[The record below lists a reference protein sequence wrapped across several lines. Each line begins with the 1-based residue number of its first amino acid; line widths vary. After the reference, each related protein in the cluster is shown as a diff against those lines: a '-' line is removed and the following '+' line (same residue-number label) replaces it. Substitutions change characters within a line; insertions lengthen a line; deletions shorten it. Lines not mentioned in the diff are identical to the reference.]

1 MRSPRRCGGC
11 LARASAVLGRPAY
24 SGHVKHLRFAS
35 LLLCAFA
42 ALPVAFAADKPPS
55 GPVATVLRNTP
66 VFVQADTSSQKL
78 DTITPGREMVIVE
91 QNGPL
96 LRVFANTDVQQNRSE
111 DAPVFGGDA
120 ATPPIS
126 GWLQSKGIVSATT
139 PNADNILYGAGAG
152 QEARASDVHGSRAA
166 AQAARLLYARDA
178 QLFPQGPH
186 AGESAWRAAD
196 IRWQLEKA
204 DVYSRPSAH
213 EKEAYLRQQIDESEM
228 KKIIKR
234 FPGSKYADLAAYD
247 MIDNKVCGDWQGSTK
262 CPEKEAEIYQKYAD
276 EHPNSP
282 KAPEALF
289 EAVYR
294 LAAAGDIYEGDNDA
308 KKASADRDRAKIVAT
323 HLQQKYPT
331 SDYSDRAATLIYQME
346 QSIPIYGA
354 ERD

>member
-1 MRSPRRCGGC
+1 VKPS
-11 LARASAVLGRPAY
+11 RAA
-24 SGHVKHLRFAS
+24 
-35 LLLCAFA
+35 A
-42 ALPVAFAADKPPS
+42 ALLFPLGLLSATSALAADKPPS
-55 GPVATVLRNTP
+55 GPIATVLRNTS

-91 QNGPL
+91 QNGPWV
-96 LRVFANTDVQQNRSE
+96 RVFANTDVQQNQAA

-126 GWLQSKGIVSATT
+126 GWLQSKGIVSAAT
-139 PNADNILYGAGAG
+139 PNADNILYGAAAG
-152 QEARASDVHGSRAA
+152 QETRASDVHGSRGA

-178 QLFPQGPH
+178 ELFPQGPH
-186 AGESAWRAAD
+186 AGEAAWRAAD

-213 EKEAYLRQQIDESEM
+213 EKEAWLRQQIDDSEM
-228 KKIIKR
+228 KKVIKR
-234 FPGSKYADLAAYD
+234 FPGTKFADLAAYD
-247 MIDNKVCGDWQGSTK
+247 MLDNKVCGDWQGSTK
-262 CPEKEAEIYQKYAD
+262 CPEKEAEMFQKYAD

-294 LAAAGDIYEGDNDA
+294 LAAAGDIYTADNND
-308 KKASADRDRAKIVAT
+308 KKATEDRDHAKVVAT
-323 HLQQKYPT
+323 RLEQKYPA
-331 SDYSDRAATLIYQME
+331 SDYSARAATLVYQME

>member
-1 MRSPRRCGGC
+1 VTNP
-11 LARASAVLGRPAY
+11 
-24 SGHVKHLRFAS
+24 RFA
-35 LLLCAFA
+35 LLLCTFAFA
-42 ALPVAFAADKPPS
+42 LASSAEKPPS
-55 GPVATVLRNTP
+55 GPIATVLHNTY
-66 VFVQADTSSQKL
+66 VFVEADTSSQRL
-78 DTITPGREMVIVE
+78 DTITPGREMVIVA
-91 QNGPL
+91 QNGPW
-96 LRVFANTDVQQNRSE
+96 LRVFANTDVEQNRAQDE
-111 DAPVFGGDA
+111 PVFGGDS

-126 GWLQSKGIVSATT
+126 GWIQSKGIVSAAT
-139 PNADNILYGAGAG
+139 PNADNILFGAAVG
-152 QEARASDVHGSRAA
+152 QEMKASDVHGSRGA

-178 QLFPQGPH
+178 QLFPNGPH

-213 EKEAYLRQQIDESEM
+213 EKENWLRQQIDESEM

-234 FPGSKYADLAAYD
+234 FPGTKYADLAAFN

-276 EHPNSP
+276 EHSNSP

-294 LAAAGDIYEGDNDA
+294 LASAGDIYESDNDQ
-308 KKASADRDRAKIVAT
+308 KKASEDRDHAKVVAT
-323 HLQQKYPT
+323 RLQQKYPT
-331 SDYSDRAATLIYQME
+331 SDYSARAGTLIYLME

-354 ERD
+354 ERN

>member
-1 MRSPRRCGGC
+1 M
-11 LARASAVLGRPAY
+11 LG
-24 SGHVKHLRFAS
+24 
-35 LLLCAFA
+35 
-42 ALPVAFAADKPPS
+42 ADKPS

-66 VFVQADTSSQKL
+66 VFVQADTGSQRL
-78 DTITPGREMVIVE
+78 DEITPGREMVIVE
-91 QNGPL
+91 RNGPWI
-96 LRVFANTDVQQNRSE
+96 RVFANTDVQQNRSE

-126 GWLQSKGIVSATT
+126 GWMQSKGIVSAST

-152 QEARASDVHGSRAA
+152 QEAKASSSGQGTRGA

-178 QLFPQGPH
+178 QMFPNGLH

-213 EKEAYLRQQIDESEM
+213 EKENWLRQQIDESEM

-234 FPGSKYADLAAYD
+234 FPGTKYADLAAYD
-247 MIDNKVCGDWQGSTK
+247 MIDNKVCGDWQGTTK
-262 CPEKEAEIYQKYAD
+262 CPEKEAEIFQKYAD

-294 LAAAGDIYEGDNDA
+294 LAAAGDIYQSDNND
-308 KKASADRDRAKIVAT
+308 KKAGEDRDHAKALAS
-323 HLQQKYPT
+323 HLQEKYPA
-331 SDYSDRAATLIYQME
+331 SDYSARAATLIYQME
-346 QSIPIYGA
+346 QSLPIYGA

>member
-1 MRSPRRCGGC
+1 VNPSRYKVPR
-11 LARASAVLGRPAY
+11 APIVLICAGVTFAT
-24 SGHVKHLRFAS
+24 AS
-35 LLLCAFA
+35 LTAE
-42 ALPVAFAADKPPS
+42 KPPS
-55 GPVATVLRNTP
+55 GPIATVLRNTS
-66 VFVQADTSSQKL
+66 VFVQADTSSQRL
-78 DTITPGREMVIVE
+78 DTISPGREMVIVE
-91 QNGPL
+91 ENGPW
-96 LRVFANTDVQQNRSE
+96 LRVFANTDVQQNQAA

-126 GWLQSKGIVSATT
+126 GWIQGKGIVSAST
-139 PNADNILYGAGAG
+139 PNADNILYGAAAG
-152 QEARASDVHGSRAA
+152 EESRASDVHGSRGA

-186 AGESAWRAAD
+186 AGEAAWRAAD

-213 EKEAYLRQQIDESEM
+213 EKENYLRQQIDETEM
-228 KKIIKR
+228 KKIIKH
-234 FPGSKYADLAAYD
+234 FPGSKFADLAAYD
-247 MIDNKVCGDWQGSTK
+247 MLDNKVCGDWQGSTK
-262 CPEKEAEIYQKYAD
+262 CPEKEAELFQKYAD

-294 LAAAGDIYEGDNDA
+294 LAAAGDIYAGDNND
-308 KKASADRDRAKIVAT
+308 KKAAEDRDHSKTVAT
-323 HLQQKYPT
+323 RLQQKYPA
-331 SDYSDRAATLIYQME
+331 SDFSARAATLVYQME

>member
-1 MRSPRRCGGC
+1 VIPPRRKVPD
-11 LARASAVLGRPAY
+11 AASIVL
-24 SGHVKHLRFAS
+24 SCISLTFAAT
-35 LLLCAFA
+35 AFA
-42 ALPVAFAADKPPS
+42 EKPPS

-66 VFVQADTSSQKL
+66 VFVEADTSSQKL
-78 DTITPGREMVIVE
+78 DTITAGREMVIVQ
-91 QNGPL
+91 QNGPW
-96 LRVFANTDVQQNRSE
+96 LRVFANTDVQQNQAA
-111 DAPVFGGDA
+111 DAPVFGGES

-126 GWLQSKGIVSATT
+126 GWIQGKGVVSAAS
-139 PNADNILYGAGAG
+139 PNADNILYGAAAG
-152 QEARASDVHGSRAA
+152 QEAQASDVHGSRAA

-186 AGESAWRAAD
+186 AGEAAWRAAD

-213 EKEAYLRQQIDESEM
+213 EKEAWLRQQIDDSEM

-234 FPGSKYADLAAYD
+234 FPGSKFADLAAYD
-247 MIDNKVCGDWQGSTK
+247 MLDNKVCGDWQGSTK
-262 CPEKEAEIYQKYAD
+262 CPEKEAELFQKYAD

-289 EAVYR
+289 ETVYR
-294 LAAAGDIYEGDNDA
+294 LAAAGDIYAGDNND
-308 KKASADRDRAKIVAT
+308 KKASEDRDHAKVVAT
-323 HLQQKYPT
+323 HLQEKYPQ
-331 SDYSDRAATLIYQME
+331 SDYSARAATLIYQME

>member
-1 MRSPRRCGGC
+1 MNPSRYKVPR
-11 LARASAVLGRPAY
+11 AAVVLICVG
-24 SGHVKHLRFAS
+24 
-35 LLLCAFA
+35 
-42 ALPVAFAADKPPS
+42 VAFFTAPLTAEKPPS
-55 GPVATVLRNTP
+55 GPIATVLRNTS
-66 VFVQADTSSQKL
+66 VFVQADTSSQRL

-91 QNGPL
+91 QNGPW
-96 LRVFANTDVQQNRSE
+96 LRVFANTDVQQNQAA

-126 GWLQSKGIVSATT
+126 GWIQGKGIVSAST
-139 PNADNILYGAGAG
+139 PNADNILYGAAVG
-152 QEARASDVHGSRAA
+152 QESKASDVHGSRGA

-186 AGESAWRAAD
+186 AGEAAWRAAD

-213 EKEAYLRQQIDESEM
+213 EKENYLRQQIDETEM
-228 KKIIKR
+228 KKIIKH
-234 FPGSKYADLAAYD
+234 FPGSKFADLAAYD
-247 MIDNKVCGDWQGSTK
+247 MLDNKVCGDWQGSTK
-262 CPEKEAEIYQKYAD
+262 CPEKEAELFQKYAD

-289 EAVYR
+289 ESVYR
-294 LAAAGDIYEGDNDA
+294 LAAAGDIYAGDNND
-308 KKASADRDRAKIVAT
+308 KKATEDRDHSKTVAT
-323 HLQQKYPT
+323 RLQQKYPA
-331 SDYSDRAATLIYQME
+331 SDYSARAATLVYQME

>member
-1 MRSPRRCGGC
+1 VNPSRYKVPR
-11 LARASAVLGRPAY
+11 APIVL
-24 SGHVKHLRFAS
+24 F
-35 LLLCAFA
+35 CAG
-42 ALPVAFAADKPPS
+42 VAFATASLTAEKPPS
-55 GPVATVLRNTP
+55 GPIATVLRNTS
-66 VFVQADTSSQKL
+66 VFVQADTSSQRL

-91 QNGPL
+91 QNGPW
-96 LRVFANTDVQQNRSE
+96 LRVFANTDVQQNQAA

-126 GWLQSKGIVSATT
+126 GWIQGKGIVSAST
-139 PNADNILYGAGAG
+139 PNADNILYGAAAG
-152 QEARASDVHGSRAA
+152 QESRASDVHGSRGA

-186 AGESAWRAAD
+186 AGEASWRAAD

-213 EKEAYLRQQIDESEM
+213 EKENYLRQQIDETEM
-228 KKIIKR
+228 KKIIKH
-234 FPGSKYADLAAYD
+234 FPGSKFADLAAYD
-247 MIDNKVCGDWQGSTK
+247 MLDNKVCGDWQGTTK
-262 CPEKEAEIYQKYAD
+262 CPEKEAELFQKYAD

-294 LAAAGDIYEGDNDA
+294 LAAAGDIYAGDNND
-308 KKASADRDRAKIVAT
+308 KKAAEDRDHSKTVAT
-323 HLQQKYPT
+323 RLQQKYPA
-331 SDYSDRAATLIYQME
+331 SDFSARAATLVYQME

>member
-1 MRSPRRCGGC
+1 VKPPQTAGVIFFCIC
-11 LARASAVLGRPAY
+11 LT
-24 SGHVKHLRFAS
+24 
-35 LLLCAFA
+35 CAA
-42 ALPVAFAADKPPS
+42 PCFAADKPPS
-55 GPVATVLRNTP
+55 GPIATVLRDTSI
-66 VFVQADTSSQKL
+66 FVQADTSSQRL

-91 QNGPL
+91 TNGPW
-96 LRVFANTDVQQNRSE
+96 LRVFANTDVQQNRAA

-126 GWLQSKGIVSATT
+126 GWVQSKGIVSAST
-139 PNADNILYGAGAG
+139 PNADNILYGAAAG
-152 QEARASDVHGSRAA
+152 QEARASDVHGSRGA

-186 AGESAWRAAD
+186 AGEAAWRAAD

-213 EKEAYLRQQIDESEM
+213 EKEAYLRQQIDDSEM
-228 KKIIKR
+228 KKVIKR
-234 FPGSKYADLAAYD
+234 FPGSKFADLAAYN
-247 MIDNKVCGDWQGSTK
+247 MLDNKVCGDWQGSTK
-262 CPEKEAEIYQKYAD
+262 CPEKEAELFQKYAD

-289 EAVYR
+289 ESVYR
-294 LAAAGDIYEGDNDA
+294 LAAAGDIYAGDNND
-308 KKASADRDRAKIVAT
+308 KKATEDREHAKVVAT
-323 HLQQKYPT
+323 RLQQKYPN
-331 SDYSDRAATLIYQME
+331 SDFSARAATLIYQME

>member
-1 MRSPRRCGGC
+1 VNPSRNKVPR
-11 LARASAVLGRPAY
+11 AAIVLI
-24 SGHVKHLRFAS
+24 FAG
-35 LLLCAFA
+35 
-42 ALPVAFAADKPPS
+42 VAFATASLTAEKPPS
-55 GPVATVLRNTP
+55 GPIATVLRNTS
-66 VFVQADTSSQKL
+66 VFVQADTSSQRL

-91 QNGPL
+91 QNGPW
-96 LRVFANTDVQQNRSE
+96 LRVFANTDVQQNQAA

-126 GWLQSKGIVSATT
+126 GWIQGKGIVSAST
-139 PNADNILYGAGAG
+139 PNADNILFGAAAG
-152 QEARASDVHGSRAA
+152 QESKASDVHGSRGA

-186 AGESAWRAAD
+186 AGEAAWRAAD

-213 EKEAYLRQQIDESEM
+213 EKENYLRQQIDETEM
-228 KKIIKR
+228 KKIIKH
-234 FPGSKYADLAAYD
+234 FPGSKFADLAAYD
-247 MIDNKVCGDWQGSTK
+247 MLDNKVCGDWQGSTK
-262 CPEKEAEIYQKYAD
+262 CPEKEAELFQKYAD

-294 LAAAGDIYEGDNDA
+294 LAAAGDIYAGDNND
-308 KKASADRDRAKIVAT
+308 KKAAEDHDHAKTVAT
-323 HLQQKYPT
+323 RLQQKYPA
-331 SDYSDRAATLIYQME
+331 SDFSARAATLVYQME

>member
-1 MRSPRRCGGC
+1 
-11 LARASAVLGRPAY
+11 
-24 SGHVKHLRFAS
+24 VKHIRIA
-35 LLLCAFA
+35 LLLCTSIAALPAFA
-42 ALPVAFAADKPPS
+42 ATKPS
-55 GPVATVLRNTP
+55 GTIATVLRNTP
-66 VFVQADTSSQKL
+66 IYVEADTGSQRL
-78 DTITPGREMVIVE
+78 DNITPGREMVIVE
-91 QNGPL
+91 QNGPW
-96 LRVFANTDVQQNRSE
+96 LRVFANTDVEQNRSE

-126 GWLQSKGIVSATT
+126 GWVQSKGIVTAAT

-152 QEARASDVHGSRAA
+152 QEARASSTGPSTRSA

-178 QLFPQGPH
+178 QLFPNGPH

-234 FPGSKYADLAAYD
+234 FPGSKYADLAAWD
-247 MIDNKVCGDWQGSTK
+247 MIDNKVCGDWQGTTK

-294 LAAAGDIYEGDNDA
+294 LAAAGDIYQSDNNS
-308 KKASADRDRAKIVAT
+308 KKATESRDRARAVAT
-323 HLQQKYPT
+323 RLQQKYPA
-331 SDYSDRAATLIYQME
+331 SDYSARAATLIYQME

>member
-1 MRSPRRCGGC
+1 VKPSRAASIVLSCIC
-11 LARASAVLGRPAY
+11 LT
-24 SGHVKHLRFAS
+24 
-35 LLLCAFA
+35 FA
-42 ALPVAFAADKPPS
+42 ASTFAADKPPS
-55 GPVATVLRNTP
+55 GPIATVLRDTS
-66 VFVQADTSSQKL
+66 VFVQADTGSQRL

-91 QNGPL
+91 KNGPW
-96 LRVFANTDVQQNRSE
+96 LRVFANTDVEQNRAQ

-126 GWLQSKGIVSATT
+126 GWIQAKGIVSASTA
-139 PNADNILYGAGAG
+139 NADNILFGAAAG
-152 QEARASDVHGSRAA
+152 QEARASDVHGSRGA

-186 AGESAWRAAD
+186 AGDAAWRAAD

-213 EKEAYLRQQIDESEM
+213 EKEAYLRQQIDDSEM
-228 KKIIKR
+228 KKVIKR
-234 FPGSKYADLAAYD
+234 FPGSKFADLAAYN
-247 MIDNKVCGDWQGSTK
+247 MLDNKVCGDWQGSTK
-262 CPEKEAEIYQKYAD
+262 CPEKEAELFQKYAD

-289 EAVYR
+289 ESVYR
-294 LAAAGDIYEGDNDA
+294 LAAAGDIYQADNND
-308 KKASADRDRAKIVAT
+308 KKAAEDRDHAKVIAT
-323 HLQQKYPT
+323 HLQEKYPG
-331 SDYSDRAATLIYQME
+331 SDFSARAATLIYQME

>member
-1 MRSPRRCGGC
+1 MKS
-11 LARASAVLGRPAY
+11 
-24 SGHVKHLRFAS
+24 LRFAS
-35 LLLCAFA
+35 LLLCAA
-42 ALPVAFAADKPPS
+42 VTALPPCFAADKPS
-55 GPVATVLRNTP
+55 GRVATVLRNTP
-66 VFVQADTSSQKL
+66 IFVEADTSSQKL

-91 QNGPL
+91 QNGPW
-96 LRVFANTDVQQNRSE
+96 LRVFANTDVQQNRSA

-120 ATPPIS
+120 ATPPMS
-126 GWLQSKGIVSATT
+126 GWLQSKGIVSAST

-152 QEARASDVHGSRAA
+152 QEAQASDVHGSRGA

-213 EKEAYLRQQIDESEM
+213 EKEAYLRQQIDDSEM

-234 FPGSKYADLAAYD
+234 FPGTKYADLAAYD

-276 EHPNSP
+276 ERANSP

-294 LAAAGDIYEGDNDA
+294 LAAAGDLYDGDNNA
-308 KKASADRDRAKIVAT
+308 KNAAADRDRAKVVAT
-323 HLQQKYPT
+323 RLQQKYPT